1 MPLLL
6 AYLALA
12 AAGGAVPDAD
22 IEQAAARVHDKVVE
36 VRRDIHRHPELGNRE
51 HRTGKLV
58 RDRLKALGLEVRY
71 PIART
76 GVIGIL
82 RGGEPG
88 PVVALR
94 ADIDALPIDETR
106 EVPYRSSNP
115 GAMHACGH
123 DAHTAALLGAAEV
136 LASLKDR
143 LPGTV
148 LFLFQPAEEGPPEG
162 ETGGAPLVLEEGAL
176 DDPRPTAIFALHV
189 SPLLEAGRIGWC
201 EGPILASSDH
211 FVIEVKG
218 RKTHGAYPHTG
229 LDPVPVAAE
238 LVAALQAL
246 VTRELDAQAPKV
258 LTIGSIHG
266 GNRFNI
272 IADAVTLEGTLRA
285 LDPGVRRELKERMER
300 TIRGIT
306 AAHGTTAELRFVGP
320 GHPPTVN
327 DPTLA
332 LTIVPAL
339 ERALGRAQVV
349 RVRPEMG
356 AEDFADYAA
365 RIPGL
370 YVRLGV
376 RNEARGITAMVHTP
390 EFDLD
395 ESALV
400 IGVRAL
406 ATMAWQALT
415 VQ

>member
-6 AYLALA
+6 AYMALTA
-12 AAGGAVPDAD
+12 VGGVVPDID
-22 IEQAAARVHDKVVE
+22 IERAAARVQDKVVE
-36 VRRDIHRHPELGNRE
+36 VRRDLHRHPELGNRE

-58 RDRLKALGLEVRY
+58 RDRLKALGLEVRH

-106 EVPYRSSNP
+106 DVPYRSGTP

-123 DAHTAALLGAAEV
+123 DAHTAVLLGAAEV
-136 LASLKDR
+136 LTSLKDR

-148 LFLFQPAEEGPPEG
+148 VFLFQPAEEGPPEG

-176 DDPRPTAIFALHV
+176 DDPKPSAIFALHV

-238 LVAALQAL
+238 LVSALQAL
-246 VTRELDAQAPKV
+246 VARELDAQAPKV
-258 LTIGSIHG
+258 LTVGSIHG

-285 LDPGVRRELKERMER
+285 LDPAVRRELRERMER
-300 TIRGIT
+300 TIRGIA

-320 GHPPTVN
+320 GHPPTLN

-339 ERALGRAQVV
+339 ERALGRGQVV

-400 IGVRAL
+400 IGVRTL

>member
-106 EVPYRSSNP
+106 DVPYRSSNP

>member
-136 LASLKDR
+136 LASLKDG

>member
-12 AAGGAVPDAD
+12 AVGGAVPDAD
-22 IEQAAARVHDKVVE
+22 IEQAAARFHDKVVE
-36 VRRDIHRHPELGNRE
+36 VRRDIHRYPELGNRE

-58 RDRLKALGLEVRY
+58 RDRLKSLGLEVRY

-76 GVIGIL
+76 GVVGIL
-82 RGGEPG
+82 RGSEPG

-106 EVPYRSSNP
+106 DVPYRSSNP

-246 VTRELDAQAPKV
+246 VAREIDAQAPKV

-300 TIRGIT
+300 TIRGIA

-365 RIPGL
+365 RIPGF

-400 IGVRAL
+400 MGVRAL